1 MLTGPGAEAGQEAEV
16 GAGVEA
22 GPTPL
27 VSPGPEA
34 EAGLTTPTPTTTTTL
49 TTTTTTTTGIT
60 TISTGEGIQ
69 AEAKV
74 GITAIQEAEAE
85 TVATVEEDH
94 NLWTINI
101 PLRVNLSVTSVVS
114 QDILPSIAELGKP
127 TLSTLR
133 KITLH
138 ISTMPVQA
146 LQYKLALLF

>member
-34 EAGLTTPTPTTTTTL
+34 EAGLTTTTL
-49 TTTTTTTTGIT
+49 TTTTTGIT

>member
-22 GPTPL
+22 DPTPL

-49 TTTTTTTTGIT
+49 TTTTTPDIT

>member
-49 TTTTTTTTGIT
+49 TTTTTPGIT

-138 ISTMPVQA
+138 TSTMPVQA

>member
-34 EAGLTTPTPTTTTTL
+34 EAGLTTPPPTTTTTL
-49 TTTTTTTTGIT
+49 TTTTTPDIT

>member
-22 GPTPL
+22 DPTPL

-34 EAGLTTPTPTTTTTL
+34 EAGLTTPIPTTTTPP
-49 TTTTTTTTGIT
+49 TTITTPDIT

>member
-22 GPTPL
+22 DPTPL

-34 EAGLTTPTPTTTTTL
+34 EAGLTTPIPTTTTPP
-49 TTTTTTTTGIT
+49 TTITTPDIT

-114 QDILPSIAELGKP
+114 QDILLSIAELGKP

>member
-49 TTTTTTTTGIT
+49 TTTTTPDIT